1 MKNNKGFT
9 LTEVI
14 VTISIVAILM
24 IIAIPSIN
32 NVMKNSRDQI
42 SSMTKKNIEESAKLF
57 GQEVYMCDRSSDIIS
72 VLNKEI
78 SSTITSC
85 KEAREYLKSS
95 GITVTIGFL
104 KDYEYFSDRAN
115 NCDEA
120 GQVKVKQELDDKITV
135 ELQPN
140 IKCK

>member
-72 VLNKEI
+72 VLN
-78 SSTITSC
+78 
-85 KEAREYLKSS
+85 
-95 GITVTIGFL
+95 
-104 KDYEYFSDRAN
+104 
-115 NCDEA
+115 
-120 GQVKVKQELDDKITV
+120 
-135 ELQPN
+135 
-140 IKCK
+140 

>member
-104 KDYEYFSDRAN
+104 KDHEYFSDQSN
-115 NCDEA
+115 NCDEE
-120 GQVKVKQELDDKITV
+120 GTVTVKQEVDDKISV
-135 ELQPN
+135 VLNDN